1 MPLKRKQRNKILKE
15 EQDSRKIIKGL
26 NDLGLHPDTEGRAK
40 TDVVDEIEEAIPNMN
55 VAKKYTKYE
64 LDQKVLA
71 ILFMEAFQHEFNGK
85 IVPKFSYLSKLFGYP
100 DRTLQDWWNQREKIV
115 KQKNLILDKGFD
127 YVQVKLM
134 MTLMRMSESMT
145 LVDFN
150 KMVQGNSNDFK
161 NFIRLLETLI
171 NKIRLLNNLST
182 KNVEHQHHHGGVQM
196 ILPD

>member
-55 VAKKYTKYE
+55 VA
-64 LDQKVLA
+64 
-71 ILFMEAFQHEFNGK
+71 
-85 IVPKFSYLSKLFGYP
+85 
-100 DRTLQDWWNQREKIV
+100 NQREKIV

>member
-115 KQKNLILDKGFD
+115 KQKNLILNKGFD

-182 KNVEHQHHHGGVQM
+182 KNVEHKHHHGGVQM
-196 ILPD
+196 IIPD